1 MVSQCRIMLLVG
13 SFAVIGLIGKSHA
26 VTHYASQSRI
36 GFGVAFSD
44 RGVLT
49 GLIRYKVS
57 SIDFGRQ
64 TSIQLRL
71 GGKGSS
77 LSLQVDDGRAI
88 GGYACQCGIRFI
100 TIRGDQCILIVV
112 ADTLRGLIGIIRGLV
127 YLTSQTIQC
136 RLRIGLG
143 RACQIQSRARFLL
156 CGVRFLVNGD
166 HTQFGALQ
174 VGIHTGDVV
183 AQQGIAAFRI
193 HAVLR
198 DLVLVVVQESGF
210 AVQVGFD
217 AVTPWMSVKHRRS
230 HCGGGSQ
237 RKRNYQSSS
246 FHVKPHHLVVYRFCL
261 C

>member
-1 MVSQCRIMLLVG
+1 MQVDDGRAIGGYACQC
-13 SFAVIGLIGKSHA
+13 
-26 VTHYASQSRI
+26 RI

-88 GGYACQCGIRFI
+88 GGYACQCG
-100 TIRGDQCILIVV
+100 
-112 ADTLRGLIGIIRGLV
+112 
-127 YLTSQTIQC
+127 
-136 RLRIGLG
+136 
-143 RACQIQSRARFLL
+143 
-156 CGVRFLVNGD
+156 VRFLVNGD
-166 HTQFGALQ
+166 HTQLGALQ
-174 VGIHTGDVV
+174 VGIHIGDAV

-217 AVTPWMSVKHRRS
+217 AVTPWLSVKHRRS